1 MGHEKIKYNNLIFC
15 SFKFLGSTIVKNES
29 VKEEIKERI
38 KNADTFYQLV
48 RNI

>member
-1 MGHEKIKYNNLIFC
+1 VTNG
-15 SFKFLGSTIVKNES
+15 S

-48 RNI
+48 RNIWLFRSYYMPILTYEAETCTWTAG